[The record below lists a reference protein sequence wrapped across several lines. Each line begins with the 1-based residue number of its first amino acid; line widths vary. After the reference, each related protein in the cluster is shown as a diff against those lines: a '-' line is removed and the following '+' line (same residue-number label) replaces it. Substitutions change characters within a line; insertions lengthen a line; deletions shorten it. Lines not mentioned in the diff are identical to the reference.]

1 MIWMFYLKVN
11 SQPKGHKMVGAR
23 WMLLGQ
29 SGNINP
35 YEEKSLN
42 PTLCCPWVEG
52 VVQYLRGLLVLLA
65 LESNETEE
73 DHSKKQNDCFTPARQ
88 ETHCKLKRRGYEEH
102 LQLSIC
108 PVLLLCLSLHHLPPR
123 LSCALHLP
131 VLPLY
136 LSPLPYVHSHTQENN
151 NLFPSPQCGSVLACQ
166 QSTLTY
172 LAATGADW

>member
-1 MIWMFYLKVN
+1 M
-11 SQPKGHKMVGAR
+11 
-23 WMLLGQ
+23 
-29 SGNINP
+29 NP

-42 PTLCCPWVEG
+42 PTLCCSRVKG
-52 VVQYLRGLLVLLA
+52 IVQYLRGLSVQLA
-65 LESNETEE
+65 LENNETEE
-73 DHSKKQNDCFTPARQ
+73 DYSKKQNDCFTPARR
-88 ETHCKLKRRGYEEH
+88 ETRCKLKRRGYEEH
-102 LQLSIC
+102 LQLNIC

-123 LSCALHLP
+123 LSSALHLP

-136 LSPLPYVHSHTQENN
+136 LSPCLMCTATHTHKKN